1 MKKDSKG
8 NLYLDIDDIL
18 NVIGD
23 LSKSQGFYGR
33 LQRDLIELRNND
45 ADAWQDVVDNL
56 EAQHFKTTL
65 DVVFFFEC

>member
-1 MKKDSKG
+1 MKKDNDNK
-8 NLYLDIDDIL
+8 LYFDIDDIL

-33 LQRDLIELRNND
+33 LQRDLIELRDND

-56 EAQHFKTTL
+56 EAQHFRTTL
-65 DVVFFFEC
+65 DVVLYFEC